1 MGGRLRLLQTNNDI
15 TVQSFLEKSKT
26 KATVKAKA
34 DSAKVVGKFG
44 PYCAQCVL

>member
-1 MGGRLRLLQTNNDI
+1 VMNTSNSAL
-15 TVQSFLEKSKT
+15 SSKT